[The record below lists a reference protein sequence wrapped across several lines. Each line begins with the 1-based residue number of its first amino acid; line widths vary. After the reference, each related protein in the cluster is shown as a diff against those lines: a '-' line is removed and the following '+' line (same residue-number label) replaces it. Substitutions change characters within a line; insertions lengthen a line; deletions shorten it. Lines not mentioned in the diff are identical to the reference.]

1 MLRKL
6 ISKSVYRVALRT
18 LTSPVTATGDKVSTA
33 PCISTFARV
42 FGFEDRPSTVPSMLL
57 TPVAKFGCTVRS
69 AKLVSLSCSTIF
81 LMAIGMVA
89 SAGAGAGFP
98 ACCVAADLSGA
109 DLLGAGLGAAGLV
122 AAGLVGAGLVAAA
135 SASTG
140 AVVATGLPP
149 GCAGATTV
157 APGPANTRFTFKL
170 VSGSMMMRAYSLRA
184 VTWSISSRSGLCWK
198 FIPDTSK
205 RSQLIKSSCNALS
218 TVWTP
223 AMLILDDIC
232 SVGLSPP

>member
-6 ISKSVYRVALRT
+6 ISKSVYRVALST
-18 LTSPVTATGDKVSTA
+18 LTSPVTATGENASTA

-69 AKLVSLSCSTIF
+69 AKLAWLSCSTIF

-98 ACCVAADLSGA
+98 ACCVAAG
-109 DLLGAGLGAAGLV
+109 LLGAGLLGAGLV
-122 AAGLVGAGLVAAA
+122 AAGLVGAG

-140 AVVATGLPP
+140 AVAATGLPP
-149 GCAGATTV
+149 GCAGTTTV

-184 VTWSISSRSGLCWK
+184 VT
-198 FIPDTSK
+198 
-205 RSQLIKSSCNALS
+205 
-218 TVWTP
+218 
-223 AMLILDDIC
+223 
-232 SVGLSPP
+232 

>member
-98 ACCVAADLSGA
+98 VCCVAADLSGA
-109 DLLGAGLGAAGLV
+109 DLLGAGLVAAGLV
-122 AAGLVGAGLVAAA
+122 AAGLVAAG

-170 VSGSMMMRAYSLRA
+170 VSGSMMMRAYSLR
-184 VTWSISSRSGLCWK
+184 
-198 FIPDTSK
+198 
-205 RSQLIKSSCNALS
+205 
-218 TVWTP
+218 
-223 AMLILDDIC
+223 
-232 SVGLSPP
+232 